1 MWLPKLTEK
10 GLASGGPKESYQ
22 GTYFFPI
29 LYHPPPLFTEGSQET
44 SQEVLLRHSLW
55 GISWQA
61 QPKKIPTLESRVKT
75 VDLIPTRYAQTHLS
89 YKPVPKELLVP
100 IGKALPS
107 AQSSDESWQQL
118 LAVADWYKEESYTVL
133 CHRRAEKEREVK
145 EQYKDVRGHVSYR
158 YKTQTSVK
166 SIKV

>member
-22 GTYFFPI
+22 GTYFFPPI
-29 LYHPPPLFTEGSQET
+29 LYQSLLSPQKKVKRPSR
-44 SQEVLLRHSLW
+44 EVLLRHSLW

-61 QPKKIPTLESRVKT
+61 QPKKKIPTLESRVKIA
-75 VDLIPTRYAQTHLS
+75 DLIPTRYAQTHLS

-133 CHRRAEKEREVK
+133 KHRRAEKKEREVMSG
-145 EQYKDVRGHVSYR
+145 VMLHAG
-158 YKTQTSVK
+158 
-166 SIKV
+166 IKLKPQLTH